1 MSFIMLRAIGR
12 GHVVARTLRTCLSHS
27 NKCQTVR
34 KPVEWLQP
42 SLRMIPAATRSF
54 YLSPSWNQVQAVG
67 VVQQQNAEPRSDE
80 RITQFAELASK
91 GLVSNK
97 IISSITNKMGLS
109 SMTDIQSLT
118 IHETLKG
125 NDV

>member
-1 MSFIMLRAIGR
+1 
-12 GHVVARTLRTCLSHS
+12 
-27 NKCQTVR
+27 
-34 KPVEWLQP
+34 
-42 SLRMIPAATRSF
+42 MIPAATRSF